1 MTVEVGKAA
10 DVAVV
15 EGGLPTDIKAM
26 YNKAMYNVNSIIR
39 QADVVKRAGELLR

>member
-15 EGGLPTDIKAM
+15 EGDLPTDIKAM
-26 YNKAMYNVNSIIR
+26 HNVNSIIR
-39 QADVVKRAGELLR
+39 QADVVKRAGELLI